1 MVSVIIPNYNHE
13 KYLQHRIDSVLN
25 QTYQDFEL
33 ILLDDKSKDNSISI
47 IESYR
52 EHPKVSNVVYNEVN
66 SGTTFKQ
73 WKKGLELAKGEYIW
87 IAESDDY
94 ADVSFLEKVI
104 SSIEKNSSVLCFSQS
119 YVIDEH
125 DNIKRKRDEVLKSES
140 STADYFLSDLLLYG
154 NVVYNAS
161 MVVFRKDAVDE
172 SIWDEL
178 TKLTYCGDWLFWAK
192 LVMNANGRTVS
203 EVKEYLN
210 YFRTHSSNV
219 SNRSEVNGLTFLEGF
234 PISKMIAKKQRI
246 VLGAEFRQKWFFEWQ
261 HYRLYYLLSKRTN
274 LKILLLFLREEP
286 MIAYY
291 ELKRLFLR
299 LLR

>member
-33 ILLDDKSKDNSISI
+33 IILDDKSKDGSIEI
-47 IESYR
+47 IEKYR
-52 EHPKVSNVVYNEVN
+52 NHPKVSHIVYNEVN

-73 WKKGLELAKGEYIW
+73 WKKGIELAKGEYIW

-94 ADVSFLEKVI
+94 ADITFLEKVMLAV
-104 SSIEKNSSVLCFSQS
+104 ETNSSVIGFSKS
-119 YVIDEH
+119 YVIDEY
-125 DNIKRKRDEVLKSES
+125 DIIKRERAEVLLSES
-140 STADYFLSDLLLYG
+140 CDLDYFLSHLLLYG

-161 MVVFRKDAVDE
+161 MVVFRKDAINE
-172 SIWDEL
+172 SIWTEL
-178 TKLTYCGDWLFWAK
+178 TKLTYCGDWLFWAN
-192 LVMNANGRTVS
+192 LAMNAQGTVS
-203 EVKEYLN
+203 EVKEFLN

-246 VLGAEFRQKWFFEWQ
+246 ALGKGYRQKWFNEWQ
-261 HYRLYYLLSKRTN
+261 HYRLYYLLSKKTN

-286 MIAYY
+286 IIAYY
-291 ELKRLFLR
+291 EFKRLFLR
-299 LLR
+299 LLK

>member
-25 QTYQDFEL
+25 QTYQDFEV
-33 ILLDDKSKDNSISI
+33 IILDDKSKDNSIEI
-47 IESYR
+47 IERYKN
-52 EHPKVSNVVYNEVN
+52 HPKISHIIYNEVN

-73 WKKGLELAKGEYIW
+73 WKKGIELAKGEYIW

-94 ADVSFLEKVI
+94 ADSTFLEKVM
-104 SSIEKNSSVLCFSQS
+104 SSIEKNNSAIGCCRS

-125 DNIKRKRDEVLKSES
+125 DNIKRERADILPSEIY
-140 STADYFLSDLLLYG
+140 ALDYFLSHFLIYG
-154 NVVYNAS
+154 NVIYNAS
-161 MVVFRKDAVDE
+161 GVVFRKDGVDE

-192 LVMNANGRTVS
+192 LAMNSKGTIS
-203 EVKEYLN
+203 EVKEFLN

-234 PISKMIAKKQRI
+234 PISKMIAKKQGI
-246 VLGAEFRQKWFFEWQ
+246 VLGEKFSQKWFFEWQ
-261 HYRLYYLLSKRTN
+261 HYRLYYLFSKKTN
-274 LKILLLFLREEP
+274 LKIFLLFLRREP
-286 MIAYY
+286 IIAYY

-299 LLR
+299 LFKK

>member
-33 ILLDDKSKDNSISI
+33 IILDDKSKDGSIEI
-47 IESYR
+47 IEKYR
-52 EHPKVSNVVYNEVN
+52 NHPKVSHIVYNEVN

-73 WKKGLELAKGEYIW
+73 WKKGIELAKGEYIW

-94 ADVSFLEKVI
+94 ADITFLEKVMLAV
-104 SSIEKNSSVLCFSQS
+104 ETNSSVIGFSKS
-119 YVIDEH
+119 YVIDEY
-125 DNIKRKRDEVLKSES
+125 DIIKRERAEVLLSES
-140 STADYFLSDLLLYG
+140 CDLDYFLSHLLLYG

-161 MVVFRKDAVDE
+161 MVVFRKDAINE
-172 SIWDEL
+172 SIWTEL
-178 TKLTYCGDWLFWAK
+178 TKLTYCGDWLFWAN
-192 LVMNANGRTVS
+192 LAMNGQGTVS
-203 EVKEYLN
+203 EVKEFLN

-246 VLGAEFRQKWFFEWQ
+246 ALGKGYRQKWFNEWQ
-261 HYRLYYLLSKRTN
+261 HYRLYYLLSKKTN

-286 MIAYY
+286 IIAYY
-291 ELKRLFLR
+291 EFKRLFLR
-299 LLR
+299 LLK